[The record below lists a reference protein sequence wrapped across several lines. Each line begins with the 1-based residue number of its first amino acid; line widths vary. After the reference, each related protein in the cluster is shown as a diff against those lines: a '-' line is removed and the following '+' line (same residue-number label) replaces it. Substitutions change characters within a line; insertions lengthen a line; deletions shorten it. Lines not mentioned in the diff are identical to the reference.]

1 MSGVSSKGL
10 TRKKSDVV
18 MMPSN
23 ASNQKTAPEVT
34 VFRAEAINEP
44 SQMIVDE
51 EAINE
56 EIKKVSEPTQFNRGK
71 GEIVRLIKG
80 TFDEKKLG
88 EVVEEHDIR
97 RKEWLKGYRTN
108 LEINDVFEI
117 RNPQSVIEFIPEIV
131 ENMRKEEKR
140 HLYPSN
146 FLKDPNFQNE
156 ISHVYRQYLVDW
168 LAELHYKFKMWPE
181 TLYVTVGII
190 DKTLMKW
197 KNF

>member
-1 MSGVSSKGL
+1 
-10 TRKKSDVV
+10 

-131 ENMRKEEKR
+131 ENMK
-140 HLYPSN
+140 
-146 FLKDPNFQNE
+146 QNGK
-156 ISHVYRQYLVDW
+156 IVCVSG
-168 LAELHYKFKMWPE
+168 
-181 TLYVTVGII
+181 T
-190 DKTLMKW
+190 
-197 KNF
+197 